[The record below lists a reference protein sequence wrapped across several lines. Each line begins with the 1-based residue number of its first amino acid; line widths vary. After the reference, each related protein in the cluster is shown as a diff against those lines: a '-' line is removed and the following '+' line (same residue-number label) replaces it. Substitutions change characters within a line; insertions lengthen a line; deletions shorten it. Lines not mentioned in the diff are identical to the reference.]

1 MKSNL
6 LQIITDYAKQA
17 LRTICFAYKDLK
29 QGEGGP
35 SHEEMDEDGVL
46 HKIEKGGFTMVAIIG
61 IKDII
66 RPEVPKA
73 VKQC

>member
-1 MKSNL
+1 
-6 LQIITDYAKQA
+6 
-17 LRTICFAYKDLK
+17 LK
-29 QGEGGP
+29 AGEGGH
-35 SHEEMDEDGVL
+35 SHEEPDEEFPVL
-46 HKIEKGGFTMVAIIG
+46 HKIERGNMTLIAIIG